1 MRQHAYLLHT
11 IRANKKVLKG
21 GEKKAFFTRGNST
34 CRVHIHQHYEIY
46 KERCKEGNI
55 PENHHALPRQLY
67 QQMKIDKKATGAQL
81 TLDGVLE
88 KREEE
93 KIYTRDGATHAVA
106 QFVACNDQVCAMVV
120 WCIEADIVQPG
131 SCSCRKADI
140 SKLPCSN
147 EAQDNTK
154 GLT

>member
-34 CRVHIHQHYEIY
+34 CRAHIRQHYEIY

-55 PENHHALPRQLY
+55 PENHHVLPRQLY
-67 QQMKIDKKATGAQL
+67 WQMKIDKKATGAQL

-88 KREEE
+88 K
-93 KIYTRDGATHAVA
+93 
-106 QFVACNDQVCAMVV
+106 
-120 WCIEADIVQPG
+120 
-131 SCSCRKADI
+131 
-140 SKLPCSN
+140 
-147 EAQDNTK
+147 
-154 GLT
+154 